1 MKLSR
6 NKMLL
11 VSFMLFSLFFGAGNL
26 IFPPFLG
33 QNAGSHTLPAMLGFL
48 ATAVV
53 LPVLG
58 VVVVARFDG
67 LDRLGQQVG
76 KRFAIVFTLLIY
88 LSIGPGLG
96 IPRAASVPFEM
107 AVAPYLPESANTT
120 VWMLVYS
127 LVFFLV
133 ALWLCMT
140 PGKLVNRIGHFL
152 TPSLLVLLVFLF
164 VCFLFRGEVNVAPSQ
179 TAYDAAPFLKG
190 FSEGYQTM
198 DTIAALNFGLVIA
211 TTLGSFG
218 MTEKRDRM
226 RHTVLA
232 GIFAGTI
239 LALVYAMLSY
249 MGMCSSGVYPIQ
261 ENGAWTLRCIVYQLF
276 GAPGAVLL
284 AAIFTL
290 ACLTT
295 CVGLINSISQY
306 FSTLFGKLSYRQWV
320 LVMTGFSFLVCNLG
334 LNAILSISI
343 PILNAIYPVAIVL
356 ILLSFLPERL
366 RRLRAI
372 YPAGILFTGAA
383 SILYTVQG
391 LGAAVPVLDG
401 VLSAV
406 PLAEA
411 VCSVPAVLPS
421 WKWSHTA
428 WAVFFG
434 RIAASVSS
442 SASRM
447 ARMVPRR
454 RFSSACRLV
463 PRPGMP
469 SSAERMVL
477 LVWRWW

>member
-249 MGMCSSGVYPIQ
+249 MGMCSS
-261 ENGAWTLRCIVYQLF
+261 R
-276 GAPGAVLL
+276 
-284 AAIFTL
+284 
-290 ACLTT
+290 
-295 CVGLINSISQY
+295 
-306 FSTLFGKLSYRQWV
+306 
-320 LVMTGFSFLVCNLG
+320 
-334 LNAILSISI
+334 
-343 PILNAIYPVAIVL
+343 
-356 ILLSFLPERL
+356 LP
-366 RRLRAI
+366 
-372 YPAGILFTGAA
+372 
-383 SILYTVQG
+383 
-391 LGAAVPVLDG
+391 
-401 VLSAV
+401 
-406 PLAEA
+406 
-411 VCSVPAVLPS
+411 
-421 WKWSHTA
+421 
-428 WAVFFG
+428 
-434 RIAASVSS
+434 
-442 SASRM
+442 
-447 ARMVPRR
+447 
-454 RFSSACRLV
+454 
-463 PRPGMP
+463 
-469 SSAERMVL
+469 
-477 LVWRWW
+477 